1 MEKAKNRRRSFAII
15 IKDLLGIAIQKQIV
29 FFWRENFKGLAKKD
43 GPTAHPTFAPNL
55 KFQILHGKFLSKNT
69 GGLSSNNASNNT
81 TFPFSPERRKSA
93 MKAPYVK
100 GLDSKA
106 IPQFL
111 AQVSETRLG
120 LCPVNIQFHCMK
132 FLLVSMEVIV
142 TVSRWMPLAVYWG
155 KLGMHFWTAVAFAY
169 LFTVLECI
177 RCALAGMYADV
188 AFAWIID
195 ELAVNIRAHGIGC
208 AVVNIKHRTW
218 WKEEGCLIPDEAK
231 MNKSCDLLDEV
242 SFGANVPCF
251 SSILLISAE
260 NNLSPQVANQL
271 GGIKSEDALFLK
283 LGWIRWLLNRTSS
296 LTYAVIA
303 PGFHALYLEAT
314 VKVARPK
321 LKPWAEAISLDYLV
335 AGAENNLSPQVA
347 NQQGGIKPF
356 LMSFIMKLVYVFLF
370 EASSLT
376 YAVIAPW
383 FHALYL
389 NLRSDFGSVTKES
402 PLIKMKALLI
412 EKWGL
417 CDSGKVPGQLARPKL
432 TPWAEAISLDYL
444 VADSFV
450 ALAIPRD
457 VELYECPCLLINGC
471 KISLCRFSSAA
482 WSQKRQHVHSTAW
495 SWGSYVIYNVKLLQ
509 KSGASKQSSSFLK
522 ATTMT
527 LFTISESEKA
537 SYVHQIYSYLGD
549 DPFLKQFLPI
559 DPATKDLFNLVK
571 DGLINIAVPGIVDE
585 RAVSTKRVLNPWKR
599 NENHTLC
606 LNSAKPIGCT
616 VVNIGTQHLA
626 EGRPHLLLGL
636 ISLIIKV
643 ILRIFGC
650 LIPDE
655 AKMNKSCDL
664 LDEVSFGANV
674 PCFSSILLIS
684 ITIIAHTK
692 ENVVKKQGLTCDE
705 MEAERESLHSKVL
718 KLLQCLKPPV
728 GRPVT
733 KISKVNDPWNPV
745 RGV

>member
-1 MEKAKNRRRSFAII
+1 MERNLSPLRRKELANLD
-15 IKDLLGIAIQKQIV
+15 KDS
-29 FFWRENFKGLAKKD
+29 D
-43 GPTAHPTFAPNL
+43 
-55 KFQILHGKFLSKNT
+55 S
-69 GGLSSNNASNNT
+69 
-81 TFPFSPERRKSA
+81 RKSA
-93 MKAPYVK
+93 MKALKSYVK

-155 KLGMHFWTAVAFAY
+155 KLGMHFWTAVAFKSHTINTEKQRHLCSLPPLCFS
-169 LFTVLECI
+169 LFTPCFELESFRADI
-177 RCALAGMYADV
+177 EDNLVKLLQNEGLLSRVRLASKSG
-188 AFAWIID
+188 IID

-208 AVVNIKHRTW
+208 AVVNITTQDLV
-218 WKEEGCLIPDEAK
+218 EGRAK

-335 AGAENNLSPQVA
+335 ADG
-347 NQQGGIKPF
+347 
-356 LMSFIMKLVYVFLF
+356 
-370 EASSLT
+370 
-376 YAVIAPW
+376 
-383 FHALYL
+383 
-389 NLRSDFGSVTKES
+389 
-402 PLIKMKALLI
+402 
-412 EKWGL
+412 
-417 CDSGKVPGQLARPKL
+417 
-432 TPWAEAISLDYL
+432 
-444 VADSFV
+444 FV

-471 KISLCRFSSAA
+471 KMSLCRFSSAA
-482 WSQKRQHVHSTAW
+482 WSQKYKGKAIV
-495 SWGSYVIYNVKLLQ
+495 GDLPPVMGKL
-509 KSGASKQSSSFLK
+509 KAFIFNKEETSGILNELYADLSNEIEFENFLK
-522 ATTMT
+522 
-527 LFTISESEKA
+527 
-537 SYVHQIYSYLGD
+537 
-549 DPFLKQFLPI
+549 
-559 DPATKDLFNLVK
+559 
-571 DGLINIAVPGIVDE
+571 LINIAVPGIVDE

-606 LNSAKPIGCT
+606 LNSAKAIGCT
-616 VVNIGTQHLA
+616 VVNIGTQHLV

-636 ISLIIKV
+636 ISLIIK
-643 ILRIFGC
+643 
-650 LIPDE
+650 

-664 LDEVSFGANV
+664 LDEVSFGANIIAHTKENV
-674 PCFSSILLIS
+674 VKKQGLTCDEMEADREE
-684 ITIIAHTK
+684 IIAHTK

-705 MEAERESLHSKVL
+705 MEAEREEFHHSLLHPSFDVINSCGAENNLSPQVANQLGGIK
-718 KLLQCLKPPV
+718 CLKPPV

-733 KISKVNDPWNPV
+733 TISKVNDPCNPV
-745 RGV
+745 RHGYSGGV

>member
-81 TFPFSPERRKSA
+81 TFPLLSLNELANLDKDSDSRKSA

-132 FLLVSMEVIV
+132 FLLVSMEVIG

-155 KLGMHFWTAVAFAY
+155 KLACTSGQPLHSNPIRLIQRSKRAKICARFPLHFVIFGSSINEGKNPY
-169 LFTVLECI
+169 SSPV
-177 RCALAGMYADV
+177 RRNG
-188 AFAWIID
+188 IID

-208 AVVNIKHRTW
+208 AVVNIRTQDLV
-218 WKEEGCLIPDEAK
+218 EGRAK

-314 VKVARPK
+314 VK
-321 LKPWAEAISLDYLV
+321 
-335 AGAENNLSPQVA
+335 
-347 NQQGGIKPF
+347 
-356 LMSFIMKLVYVFLF
+356 
-370 EASSLT
+370 
-376 YAVIAPW
+376 
-383 FHALYL
+383 
-389 NLRSDFGSVTKES
+389 
-402 PLIKMKALLI
+402 MKALLI

-417 CDSGKVPGQLARPKL
+417 CDSGKLRAQIKTL
-432 TPWAEAISLDYL
+432 AEAISLDYL

-471 KISLCRFSSAA
+471 KMSLCRFSSAA

-559 DPATKDLFNLVK
+559 DPATKDLFDLVK

-585 RAVSTKRVLNPWKR
+585 RAVSTKRDLNPW
-599 NENHTLC
+599 
-606 LNSAKPIGCT
+606 
-616 VVNIGTQHLA
+616 
-626 EGRPHLLLGL
+626 PHLFVGL
-636 ISLIIKV
+636 ISLIIKIQLLVDLSFRKTPQQVELDGKAYAYLLNILAPEYCNPSMFDTKDPKERAKV
-643 ILRIFGC
+643 ILDHAER
-650 LIPDE
+650 E
-655 AKMNKSCDL
+655 SA
-664 LDEVSFGANV
+664 
-674 PCFSSILLIS
+674 ILNRYG
-684 ITIIAHTK
+684 IIAHKK

-705 MEAERESLHSKVL
+705 MEAEREELAFKSSQVASVL
-718 KLLQCLKPPV
+718 ETSSWTAGNKDIQ
-728 GRPVT
+728 G
-733 KISKVNDPWNPV
+733 
-745 RGV
+745 